1 MPRLH
6 ILFLGALLAT
16 SAGSATSQ
24 TKSANS
30 IPLETRVMSCLYIQN
45 PSPLRTVSEIE
56 CHDDGVFTL
65 KELYEAGW
73 KIAHYS
79 AATEKSSIYHQ
90 FILERK

>member
-1 MPRLH
+1 MTSLKKFT
-6 ILFLGALLAT
+6 LAMLLGLAL
-16 SAGSATSQ
+16 SAAAQGQ
-24 TKSANS
+24 SANS
-30 IPLETRVMSCLYIQN
+30 IPLDTRVMSCLYIQN